1 MPLVKTLNYDG
12 QRAKMDNRNR
22 SSLYNT
28 KRAAALEVE
37 SVSHLQANQCAE
49 FRYCFMGKERIR

>member
-1 MPLVKTLNYDG
+1 MLLVKTLNDDG
-12 QRAKMDNRNR
+12 QGPKMDNRNN
-22 SSLYNT
+22 SSLCNT

-37 SVSHLQANQCAE
+37 SVSHLQANQYAE